1 MVRRPGIL
9 VDLTPLRRYPEFR
22 DLWLGWVVSVLGSQL
37 TVVAVPYEVY
47 RETGSSLQVG
57 LVSLASL
64 GAVLVGSFGGGA
76 IADHFDR
83 RRLLLGTQVLLAA
96 TSAGLALNASLAHGS
111 LAGIY
116 ACSAAAA
123 ALSGIGGPTRSAL
136 VVHLVDREAL
146 VAANALWQ
154 LLAQIGTV
162 VGPSLAG
169 LLLARVGLAALYWID
184 TATFAAAVVGVLRI
198 RRGGGRAE
206 RGGLDASALLGGL
219 RYIRA
224 NQVFQAVYLVDLNAM
239 VFGMPRAL
247 FPALGLGR
255 FHGGPTAVGL
265 LYAAPGAGALL
276 GALLTGRATRVR
288 RQGRAVLVAVAVWGA
303 AIALFGAVPLLALA
317 LPLLAV
323 AGAADV
329 VSALYRGTILQLEAP
344 DALRGR
350 IQAVQWAVVTGG
362 PRLGDVEAAGVA
374 SAIGPVGSVVSG
386 GVACLV
392 GVAAIAW
399 LLPGFD
405 RYRAGR
411 ETPEQHGGG
420 LRAGPTTT
428 RGGRTTTEPT
438 TPRLRRATTRTDK
451 GEG

>member
-1 MVRRPGIL
+1 M
-9 VDLTPLRRYPEFR
+9 
-22 DLWLGWVVSVLGSQL
+22 WLGWLVSMLGSQL
-37 TVVAVPYEVY
+37 TVVAVPFEVY
-47 RETGSSLQVG
+47 RETRSSLQVG

-64 GAVLVGSFGGGA
+64 AAVLVGSFGGGA

-83 RRLLLGTQVLLAA
+83 RRLLGTTQALLAL
-96 TSAGLALNASLAHGS
+96 TSAGLAIDVSLAHGA
-111 LAGIY
+111 LVGIY
-116 ACSAAAA
+116 LCTAAAA
-123 ALSGIGGPTRSAL
+123 ALSGIGGPTRAAL
-136 VVHLVDREAL
+136 FVHLVDRESL

-169 LLLARVGLAALYWID
+169 VLLARIGLASLYWID
-184 TATFAAAVVGVLRI
+184 TATFVVALLSLAAVH
-198 RRGGGRAE
+198 GGGRAE
-206 RGGLDASALLGGL
+206 RGGLSAHALLGGL
-219 RYIRA
+219 RYIRT

-247 FPALGLGR
+247 FPALGLVR
-255 FHGGPTAVGL
+255 FHGGATAVGL

-276 GALLTGRATRVR
+276 GALLTGRAARIR
-288 RQGRAVLVAVAVWGA
+288 RQGRAVLIAVAVWGA
-303 AIALFGAVPLLALA
+303 SIALFGAVPSLALA
-317 LPLLAV
+317 LALLAV

-344 DALRGR
+344 EALRGR

-374 SAIGPVGSVVSG
+374 AGIGPVGSVVSG
-386 GVACLV
+386 GLACLA
-392 GVAAIAW
+392 GVAVIAW

-411 ETPEQHGGG
+411 GVALEELGPASRPAAAAHGDGLAPGGG
-420 LRAGPTTT
+420 RLALPGAAG
-428 RGGRTTTEPT
+428 GDEV
-438 TPRLRRATTRTDK
+438 
-451 GEG
+451 EG

>member
-22 DLWLGWVVSVLGSQL
+22 DLWLGWVVSVLGSEL

-136 VVHLVDREAL
+136 VVHLVDRDAL
-146 VAANALWQ
+146 VGANALWQ
-154 LLAQIGTV
+154 LLAQVGTV

-169 LLLARVGLAALYWID
+169 LLLARIGLASLYWID
-184 TATFAAAVVGVLRI
+184 TATFAAALSSVLVLRG
-198 RRGGGRAE
+198 GGGRAE
-206 RGGLDASALLGGL
+206 RGGLTAAALLGGL
-219 RYIRA
+219 RHIRSD
-224 NQVFQAVYLVDLNAM
+224 QVLQAVYLVDLSAM

-255 FHGGPTAVGL
+255 FHGGATAVGL

-276 GALLTGRATRVR
+276 GALLTGRAARVR
-288 RQGRAVLVAVAVWGA
+288 RQGRAVLVAVAVWGG
-303 AIALFGAVPLLALA
+303 AIAAFGLVPLLGAALV
-317 LPLLAV
+317 LLAV

-362 PRLGDVEAAGVA
+362 PRLGDVESAGVA
-374 SAIGPVGSVVSG
+374 AGIGAPASVVSG
-386 GVACLV
+386 GLACLA
-392 GVAAIAW
+392 GVALIAW

-411 ETPEQHGGG
+411 GDGIVGAGGPG
-420 LRAGPTTT
+420 GAAVPGPAPVVVVAPGTQQGALAG
-428 RGGRTTTEPT
+428 
-438 TPRLRRATTRTDK
+438 ADDV
-451 GEG
+451 EG